1 LALEHLEDLRRID
14 EQMRASKRRIA
25 DAVGAS
31 RTSTTDIFGIG
42 PVGAAIA
49 LGQTRQVSRFA
60 DRDHFAAYNGTA
72 PIEVGSGEHHVH
84 RLSRRG
90 NRQLNHAIH
99 MAAITQIRHTHSPGR
114 GYYDR
119 KLAEGKTKKEAIRAL
134 KRRISDALYQRLVAD
149 AAANTG
155 PGGQTGT
162 TRQASVTGLTPQQPA
177 LRNSH
182 SRTRTERRTRP
193 TTTTT
198 ERPSRSRD
206 TSRTRA

>member
-1 LALEHLEDLRRID
+1 VTE
-14 EQMRASKRRIA
+14 
-25 DAVGAS
+25 V
-31 RTSTTDIFGIG
+31 FGFG

-49 LGQTRQVSRFA
+49 IGQARDISRFA

-72 PIEVGSGEHHVH
+72 PIEVGSGGHSVH

-99 MAAITQIRHTHSPGR
+99 IAAITQIRHAHSPGR
-114 GYYDR
+114 AYYDR
-119 KLAEGKTKKEAIRAL
+119 KLAEGKTKKEALRAL

-149 AAANTG
+149 TATNAG

-162 TRQASVTGLTPQQPA
+162 TEQASVTGLTPQQPA

-182 SRTRTERRTRP
+182 SRTHTERRTRP
-193 TTTTT
+193 NTAITTPSPRRTKTTPT
-198 ERPSRSRD
+198 
-206 TSRTRA
+206 RT

>member
-1 LALEHLEDLRRID
+1 
-14 EQMRASKRRIA
+14 MRASKRRIS
-25 DAVGAS
+25 DAVKACA
-31 RTSTTDIFGIG
+31 TTTTEVFGIG

-49 LGQTRQVSRFA
+49 IGQTRDVSRFA

-72 PIEVGSGEHHVH
+72 PIEVGSGGHSVH

-99 MAAITQIRHTHSPGR
+99 MAAITQIRHAHSPGR
-114 GYYDR
+114 AYYDR
-119 KLAEGKTKKEAIRAL
+119 KLAEGKTKKEALRAL

-149 AAANTG
+149 AAANVG

-162 TRQASVTGLTPQQPA
+162 TAQASVTGLTPQQPA

-182 SRTRTERRTRP
+182 SRTHTERRTR
-193 TTTTT
+193 TTTAVTT
-198 ERPSRSRD
+198 RSPR
-206 TSRTRA
+206 RTKTTPTRT

>member
-1 LALEHLEDLRRID
+1 
-14 EQMRASKRRIA
+14 
-25 DAVGAS
+25 V
-31 RTSTTDIFGIG
+31 TDVFGVG

-49 LGQTRQVSRFA
+49 IGQTRQVSRFS

-72 PIEVGSGEHHVH
+72 PIEVGSGGHSVH

-99 MAAITQIRHTHSPGR
+99 MAAITQIRHAHSPGR

-119 KLAEGKTKKEAIRAL
+119 KLDEGKTKKEAIRAL

-149 AAANTG
+149 AATETG

-162 TRQASVTGLTPQQPA
+162 TGQASVTGFTPQQPA

-182 SRTRTERRTRP
+182 SRTRTERRTRRAA
-193 TTTTT
+193 TTT
-198 ERPSRSRD
+198 EPPPRSRD
-206 TSRTRA
+206 TSRTRAGTAPGSVDS